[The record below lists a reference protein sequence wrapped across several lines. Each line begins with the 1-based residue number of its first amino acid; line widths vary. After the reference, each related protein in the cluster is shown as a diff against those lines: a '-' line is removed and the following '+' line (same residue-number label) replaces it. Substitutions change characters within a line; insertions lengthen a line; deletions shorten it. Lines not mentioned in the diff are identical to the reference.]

1 MEFVTW
7 LRENNVLVLTN
18 DEYYLVFKW
27 TGKECIVARCD
38 VTSMGDP
45 DISHA
50 KIVFAWATTS
60 YNLEE
65 VQKALYRITG
75 KAFGLSFDEDSDPVF
90 TEWGLKDPI
99 SVSYYYDALYE
110 EFNK

>member
-7 LRENNVLVLTN
+7 LRDNNVLVLTN

-27 TGKECIVARCD
+27 TEKECIVTKCD
-38 VTSMGDP
+38 VTLTNKIDLNG
-45 DISHA
+45 A
-50 KIVFAWATTS
+50 KIIFAWITS
-60 YNLEE
+60 TYNVEE
-65 VQKALYRITG
+65 VKVALYQITG
-75 KAFGLSFDEDSDPVF
+75 KAFDLSFDEEYDPIF
-90 TEWGLKDPI
+90 TEWGLKDTI

>member
-1 MEFVTW
+1 MEFTTYYKKD
-7 LRENNVLVLTN
+7 NVLALTN
-18 DEYYLVFKW
+18 DVEIFVFKW
-27 TGKECIVARCD
+27 TRSECIVAKCD
-38 VTSMGDP
+38 FTLNGDP
-45 DISHA
+45 DITHA

-60 YNLEE
+60 PDMGE

-75 KAFGLSFDEDSDPVF
+75 KAFDLSFDDEYDPIF
-90 TEWGLKDPI
+90 TEWGLKDTI

>member
-7 LRENNVLVLTN
+7 LRDNNVHVLTN

-27 TGKECIVARCD
+27 TGKECIVAKCG
-38 VTSMGDP
+38 VAHMGEP
-45 DISHA
+45 DLTKA
-50 KIVFAWATTS
+50 KIVFAWTTS
-60 YNLEE
+60 TYSVEDIK
-65 VQKALYRITG
+65 VALYKITG
-75 KAFGLSFDEDSDPVF
+75 KAFEVSFDEDYDPIF
-90 TEWGLKDPI
+90 TEWNLKNTI

>member
-1 MEFVTW
+1 MEFTTY
-7 LRENNVLVLTN
+7 LKENNVLILTN

-27 TGKECIVARCD
+27 TEKECIVAKCD
-38 VTSMGDP
+38 VTLTNKIDLAN
-45 DISHA
+45 A
-50 KIVFAWATTS
+50 KIIFAWTTS
-60 YNLEE
+60 TYNVEE
-65 VQKALYRITG
+65 VQKALYSITG
-75 KAFGLSFDEDSDPVF
+75 KAFSLSFDEDYDPVF

>member
-1 MEFVTW
+1 MEFVTY
-7 LRENNVLVLTN
+7 LKEKNILVLNN
-18 DEYYLVFKW
+18 DVEYLVFKW
-27 TGKECIVARCD
+27 TGKECIVAKCG
-38 VTSMGDP
+38 VAHMGDP

-75 KAFGLSFDEDSDPVF
+75 KAFDLSFDEDGDPVF
-90 TEWGLKDPI
+90 TEWGLKDSI

-110 EFNK
+110 ELNK

>member
-7 LRENNVLVLTN
+7 LRANNVLVLTN

-27 TGKECIVARCD
+27 TGKECIVAKCD
-38 VTSMGDP
+38 VTLTN
-45 DISHA
+45 
-50 KIVFAWATTS
+50 KIDLSSVKILFAWTTS
-60 YNLEE
+60 TYNVEE
-65 VQKALYRITG
+65 VQKALYSITG
-75 KAFGLSFDEDSDPVF
+75 KAFSLSFDEDYDPIF
-90 TEWGLKDPI
+90 TEWGLKDSI